1 MEWSRLAGKI
11 HCAELR
17 PPEVEKC
24 DQKWGPEMSQN
35 GKFGEKWEVR
45 EVKKVELFSKFS
57 KIYEMFQK
65 RTKGLH

>member
-11 HCAELR
+11 HGAELR

-35 GKFGEKWEVR
+35 GISDEKWEVG
-45 EVKKVELFSKFS
+45 EVEKVKLFRKKQNVAL
-57 KIYEMFQK
+57 
-65 RTKGLH
+65 